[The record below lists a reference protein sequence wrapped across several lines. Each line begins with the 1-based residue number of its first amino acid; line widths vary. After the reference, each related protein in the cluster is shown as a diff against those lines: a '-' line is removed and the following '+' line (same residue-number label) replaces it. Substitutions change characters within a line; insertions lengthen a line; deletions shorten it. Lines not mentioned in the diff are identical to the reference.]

1 MMKKNLLLFLL
12 FILSI
17 HAYADSNYLG
27 NKFWHTDEY
36 GSVCISE
43 DKIELDDKVEKGRL
57 YHKNGFDVFAGDSHK
72 YIILEATLL
81 KTQFLYLIKADDN
94 SKFAY
99 GDWEMTFL
107 KPGANCPYTA
117 AKLVPFTVSKA
128 ESFITEKDK
137 AGKEIRYLPEN
148 LNLFSLIS
156 NPWAVTKDS
165 NKIIYINTERWR
177 NPKTKYIP
185 VDDIVI
191 VNGFVFTEKD
201 YLYEQNSRA
210 KTIKISYSDISFE
223 TQLQDTGNFQV
234 VHLPKSID
242 PTADNNIKI
251 EIIDFYP
258 GTKYS
263 DVVISGI
270 YYMDASWK

>member
-1 MMKKNLLLFLL
+1 MIKKIFLLFLL

-17 HAYADSNYLG
+17 YAYADSNYIG

-36 GSVCISE
+36 VTVCIYE
-43 DKIELDDKVEKGRL
+43 DKIELDDKVEKGKL
-57 YHKNGFDVFAGDSHK
+57 YHKNGLDIFAGASNK
-72 YIILEATLL
+72 YIVLETKLL
-81 KTQFLYLIKADDN
+81 KTQFVYLIKADDN
-94 SKFAY
+94 SKFVY
-99 GDWEMTFL
+99 GDWEMTFS
-107 KPGANCPYTA
+107 KTEADSQYTA
-117 AKLVPFTVSKA
+117 AKLVPFTVTKA

-137 AGKEIRYLPEN
+137 AGNEIRYLPEN
-148 LNLFSLIS
+148 SNLFSLIS

-201 YLYEQNSRA
+201 YLYEQNARA
-210 KTIKISYSDISFE
+210 KTIKISYNDISFK

-270 YYMDASWK
+270 YYMDASLN